1 MAIQNTTLT
10 STAQDLLPTVGTR
23 AITSVYFQNNH
34 SGAVTIDIHVIPS
47 GDTAGN
53 TTRIYKEV
61 NINSGDTLII
71 STEKIILGNGDM
83 MQSTASVDNVVFA
96 TCSHTSFS

>member
-1 MAIQNTTLT
+1 MVTNGLNAFLT
-10 STAQDLLPTVGTR
+10 
-23 AITSVYFQNNH
+23 
-34 SGAVTIDIHVIPS
+34 
-47 GDTAGN
+47 
-53 TTRIYKEV
+53 E
-61 NINSGDTLII
+61 II